1 MNDAKKIDKLGLT
14 QMEIIT
20 ICEMLG
26 YLNESLILDA
36 KLNKFV
42 NLVDVFI
49 EMDKEEYLNL
59 ISGMHKL
66 INQIN
71 N

>member
-14 QMEIIT
+14 QMELIT

-26 YLNESLILDA
+26 YLNESLVLDA

-49 EMDKEEYLNL
+49 EMDKEEYLSL

>member
-14 QMEIIT
+14 QIEIIT

-26 YLNESLILDA
+26 YLNESMILDP

-42 NLVDVFI
+42 NLVEVFI

-59 ISGMHKL
+59 ISGMTKL
-66 INQIN
+66 INHIN

>member
-26 YLNESLILDA
+26 YLNESLVLDA

-49 EMDKEEYLNL
+49 EMDKEEYLSL

>member
-1 MNDAKKIDKLGLT
+1 
-14 QMEIIT
+14 MEIIT

-26 YLNESLILDA
+26 YLNESLVLDA

>member
-1 MNDAKKIDKLGLT
+1 MNDTKKIDKLGLT
-14 QMEIIT
+14 QKEIIT

-26 YLNESLILDA
+26 YLNESMILDE

-42 NLVDVFI
+42 NLIDVFI
-49 EMDKEEYLNL
+49 EMDKEEYLSL

>member
-26 YLNESLILDA
+26 YLNESMILDE

-49 EMDKEEYLNL
+49 EMDKEEYLSL
-59 ISGMHKL
+59 ISGMRKL
-66 INQIN
+66 INKIN

>member
-14 QMEIIT
+14 QMEIIA
-20 ICEMLG
+20 ICEMLT
-26 YLNESLILDA
+26 YLNESLVLDK

-42 NLVDVFI
+42 NLNDIFI

-59 ISGMHKL
+59 ISGMIKL
-66 INQIN
+66 INHIN

>member
-1 MNDAKKIDKLGLT
+1 MNDAKKIDRLGLT
-14 QMEIIT
+14 QTELIT

-26 YLNESLILDA
+26 YLNESMILDA

>member
-1 MNDAKKIDKLGLT
+1 
-14 QMEIIT
+14 
-20 ICEMLG
+20 MLG
-26 YLNESLILDA
+26 YLNESMILDE

-49 EMDKEEYLNL
+49 EMDKEEYLSL